1 MSNTHPKSHSRA
13 ARASALHLAQH
24 HVHFGVKHCIS
35 SGFSL
40 GQPCWGFSWLYVRW
54 DLRQGRME
62 ETLPSKPYCHPAPA
76 SAPLRH
82 CPTKSSAAVIAGK
95 KKKARAVH
103 AGSSSACNDCRVM
116 DLHGDN
122 FELLSALKP
131 CSLLCAGNE
140 MCWLP
145 VSHCRCWLE
154 RGWQLSNTG
163 LC

>member
-1 MSNTHPKSHSRA
+1 MSCTPSCYIINCCAPPRLGFPLSTRRRDSLSVSNTHPKSHSRP

-95 KKKARAVH
+95 KKKHEPCMQAA
-103 AGSSSACNDCRVM
+103 ALRVM
-116 DLHGDN
+116 TAGLWICTGITLNYYLH
-122 FELLSALKP
+122 
-131 CSLLCAGNE
+131 
-140 MCWLP
+140 
-145 VSHCRCWLE
+145 
-154 RGWQLSNTG
+154 
-163 LC
+163 